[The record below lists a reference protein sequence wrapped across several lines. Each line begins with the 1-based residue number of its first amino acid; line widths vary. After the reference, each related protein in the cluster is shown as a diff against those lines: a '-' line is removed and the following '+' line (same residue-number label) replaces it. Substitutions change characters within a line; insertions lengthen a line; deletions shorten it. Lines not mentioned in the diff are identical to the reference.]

1 MDYVQW
7 PKKAKPTTD
16 LLVKTKL
23 ARRPEETDMS
33 DIVSYEQQ
41 GAVAV
46 ITLQRPD
53 AMNAFTTELSLQLQL
68 ALERAAEDNATRV
81 IVLTG
86 EGRCFSAGADLK
98 SGFEGRNVFG
108 KLHYEYR
115 PVFSAIATMSK
126 PVIAAVPGSAAG
138 IGMSLALHCDLLLMA
153 DNAFLL
159 SPFTTISLVPD
170 GGLNWLLVRQ
180 LGYRR
185 AFQLSIEAERI
196 PADRCVELG
205 LANRAV
211 PAEELQSAALEWA
224 RQLAQRAPR
233 SLEATKKVMR
243 HAMDNDWASTFNM
256 EADWQLALAGSD
268 DNVEGVAAFFEKRD
282 PNFKGK

>member
-1 MDYVQW
+1 
-7 PKKAKPTTD
+7 
-16 LLVKTKL
+16 
-23 ARRPEETDMS
+23 MS
-33 DIVSYEQQ
+33 AIVNYEQQ
-41 GAVAV
+41 DAVAV
-46 ITLQRPD
+46 ITLNRLD
-53 AMNAFTTELSLQLQL
+53 AMNAFTTDLSLQLQH
-68 ALERAAEDNATRV
+68 ALERAAEDDGARV

-98 SGFEGRNVFG
+98 SGFEGRSVFG

-170 GGLNWLLVRQ
+170 GGMNWLLVRQ

-185 AFQLSIEAERI
+185 AFQLSVESERI

-205 LANRAV
+205 LANKVV
-211 PAEELQSAALEWA
+211 PADELQSAALEWA
-224 RQLAQRAPR
+224 KRLAKRAPR
-233 SLEATKKVMR
+233 SIEATKKVMR
-243 HAMDNDWASTFNM
+243 HAIDNDWASTFNM
-256 EADWQLALAGSD
+256 EADWQQALAGSE

>member
-1 MDYVQW
+1 MSEI
-7 PKKAKPTTD
+7 
-16 LLVKTKL
+16 VK
-23 ARRPEETDMS
+23 
-33 DIVSYEQQ
+33 YERQ
-41 GAVAV
+41 GAVAL
-46 ITLQRPD
+46 ITLNRPD
-53 AMNAFTTELSLQLQL
+53 AMNAFTTELSNDLQL
-68 ALERAAEDNATRV
+68 ALERAAGDDSVRV
-81 IVLTG
+81 VVVTG

-98 SGFEGRNVFG
+98 SGFEGRPVFG

-115 PVFSAIATMSK
+115 PVLSAIATMSK

-138 IGMSLALHCDLLLMA
+138 IGLSVALHCDLLIMA

-196 PADRCVELG
+196 PAERCLELG
-205 LANRAV
+205 LANKLV
-211 PAEELQSAALEWA
+211 PADDLQRAALEWA
-224 RQLAQRAPR
+224 EALAKRAPR

-243 HAMDNDWASTFNM
+243 HAIDNDWASTFNM
-256 EADWQLALAGSD
+256 EADWQQALAGSE
-268 DNVEGVAAFFEKRD
+268 DNVEGIAAFFDKRE
-282 PNFKGK
+282 PKFKGK

>member
-1 MDYVQW
+1 M
-7 PKKAKPTTD
+7 T
-16 LLVKTKL
+16 
-23 ARRPEETDMS
+23 
-33 DIVSYEQQ
+33 DIVSYKQQ

-46 ITLQRPD
+46 ITLNRPD
-53 AMNAFTTELSLQLQL
+53 ALNAFTMELSLQTQL
-68 ALERAAEDNATRV
+68 ALERGAADDDVRV

-98 SGFEGRNVFG
+98 AGVEGRNVFG

-138 IGMSLALHCDLLLMA
+138 IGMSLALHCDLLVMA

-170 GGLNWLLVRQ
+170 GGLSWLLVRQ

-185 AFQLSIEAERI
+185 AFQLSVESERI
-196 PADRCVELG
+196 PALRCVELG
-205 LANRAV
+205 LANKAV
-211 PAEELQSAALEWA
+211 PADKLQSVALEWA
-224 RQLAQRAPR
+224 RMLAKRAPR
-233 SLEATKKVMR
+233 SLEATKKTMR
-243 HAMDNDWASTFNM
+243 HAIDNDWASTFNL
-256 EADWQLALAGSD
+256 EAEWQQALAGSE
-268 DNVEGVAAFFEKRD
+268 DNIEGVAAFFEKRE